1 MKLPPVLVEKVAPAD
16 TAARSERD
24 RSFLIFASVVLAA
37 FALGFKSELLGPGQV
52 WALALGLVLI
62 AAPALLGYLRGTEE
76 FPRIE
81 HYIPV
86 ALGAITLAGLS
97 LFPDVQLWKYAT
109 VVALFGVGFMIV
121 ARLDYLRLRDQEKRG
136 HLVLQEVMLVVAV
149 FGAYLVVVT
158 LHFNPIL
165 QLLWIFTITFLA
177 SYRSFRINGITIP
190 PRPAFIFALFVGQV
204 VTFLAWAIN
213 ALTLYLY
220 IVEGWFAVMLFLAWY
235 INRGLVRHTVEDS
248 FSRNVVLEY
257 GAFAIVLVYMFVVSY
272 QPNRYT
278 GLHAQV

>member
-1 MKLPPVLVEKVAPAD
+1 MKLPPVLIEKVVPAD

-37 FALGFKSELLGPGQV
+37 LALGFKSELLGPGQV
-52 WALALGLVLI
+52 WALALGLVVI

-86 ALGAITLAGLS
+86 ALGAITLGGLS

-109 VVALFGVGFMIV
+109 VVGLFGAGFMIA

-136 HLVLQEVMLVVAV
+136 HLVLQEILLVVTV

-190 PRPAFIFALFVGQV
+190 PRRAFIFALFVGQV

-248 FSRNVVLEY
+248 FSRNVLLEY
-257 GAFAIVLVYMFVVSY
+257 GAFAVVLIYLFVSAY
-272 QPNRYT
+272 QPSR
-278 GLHAQV
+278 

>member
-16 TAARSERD
+16 TAAKSERD
-24 RSFLIFASVVLAA
+24 RSFLIFAAVILVSI
-37 FALGFKSELLGPGQV
+37 ALGFKSELLGPGQV
-52 WALALGLVLI
+52 WALALGLVVI
-62 AAPALLGYLRGTEE
+62 ASPALLGYLRGTAE

-109 VVALFGVGFMIV
+109 GVALFGAGFIIA

-136 HLVLQEVMLVVAV
+136 HLVLQEVMLVVVV

-177 SYRSFRINGITIP
+177 AYRSFRINGVPIA
-190 PRPAFIFALFVGQV
+190 PRRAFIFALFVGQV
-204 VTFLAWAIN
+204 VTFLAWAIT
-213 ALTLYLY
+213 ALSLYLFVY
-220 IVEGWFAVMLFLAWY
+220 EGTFAVMLLFAWY

-248 FSRNVVLEY
+248 FTRNVVLEY
-257 GAFAIVLVYMFVVSY
+257 GAFGVVLIYLFVASY
-272 QPNRYT
+272 QPSR
-278 GLHAQV
+278 

>member
-24 RSFLIFASVVLAA
+24 RSFLIFASVVLVAI
-37 FALGFKSELLGPGQV
+37 ALGFKSELLGPGQV
-52 WALALGLVLI
+52 WALALGLVVI
-62 AAPALLGYLRGTEE
+62 AAPALLGYLRGTAE

-109 VVALFGVGFMIV
+109 AAGVFGTGFVIA
-121 ARLDYLRLRDQEKRG
+121 ARLDYQRLRDREKRG
-136 HLVLQEVMLVVAV
+136 HLVLQEVMLVVVV

-177 SYRSFRINGITIP
+177 SYRSFRINGSAIA
-190 PRPAFIFALFVGQV
+190 PRRAFIFALFVGQV
-204 VTFLAWAIN
+204 VTFLAWAVT
-213 ALTLYLY
+213 ALSLYLVVY
-220 IVEGWFAVMLFLAWY
+220 EGTFAVMLLFAWY

-248 FSRNVVLEY
+248 FTRNVVLEY
-257 GAFAIVLVYMFVVSY
+257 GAFAVVLIYMFVASY
-272 QPNRYT
+272 QPSR
-278 GLHAQV
+278 